1 MLSRVF
7 TVTAPAANQDLTTLA
22 IAKDHL
28 GITGSDSDVKIARWI
43 VSASDAIAR
52 ACLRVFASETIS
64 ETLFL
69 DQSLESIVLRRYP
82 VTSIATVT
90 LDGTVLDP
98 AEYIVDPET
107 GILIYLISGEK
118 AKWVGSKVGITYVA
132 GYNLTTLT
140 PPSLSQACLALVA
153 HQNSSEGRDPMA
165 KRVEIPDVMTVD
177 YWVGGS
183 GAAGE
188 LPPEVVSLV
197 QPYRKWAV

>member
-1 MLSRVF
+1 MLNRVF
-7 TVTAPAANQDLTTLA
+7 TVTGQAANQDLASLA
-22 IAKDHL
+22 IAKDYL
-28 GITGSDSDVKIARWI
+28 GITGSGSDVKIARWI

-82 VTSIATVT
+82 VSSIATVT
-90 LDGTVLDP
+90 LDGIVLNL

-107 GILIYLISGEK
+107 GILLYLISGEK
-118 AKWVGSKVGITYVA
+118 AKWVGSKVEITYVA
-132 GYNLTTLT
+132 GYNLTTST

-153 HQNSSEGRDPMA
+153 HQNSSEARDPMA
-165 KRVEIPDVMTVD
+165 KRVEIPDVMTID

-183 GAAGE
+183 GVAGE
-188 LPPEVVSLV
+188 LPPEVVSLI
-197 QPYRKWAV
+197 QPYRNWTI